1 MFAYVKKSLY
11 VLLSFLLFI
20 TASALNMQADTEP
33 ISFIPL
39 SKQLVVESNDVKCP
53 NVVFGF
59 SIVPWNITGTQKDAQ
74 GNVLSTGFEGGLYF
88 KEGQSTIAFDS
99 SMSPSDAVY
108 SASTNI
114 YVDDSIFA
122 NAAPGVYAYKVSENA
137 LPDDSAY
144 EGIST
149 DDSIYTVLVYVTRSD
164 LVNTVSYVLAFRN
177 QTKSDIIFSNRYA
190 TNSLSL
196 TKKLAGNQADYA
208 KAYAFTITITGAKNE
223 QYQAVFSN
231 GKTGTIQLESGQAS
245 SDIELMDSQTLTI
258 YGLSENDTYT
268 IAEQDYSSLGY
279 STQVSVNQGTPSD
292 TLQVSGSASNA
303 DTSIVYTN
311 TKNLITPTGL
321 FFSAAPYLFLLISAL
336 AMILILAKKRIKD

>member
-1 MFAYVKKSLY
+1 
-11 VLLSFLLFI
+11 
-20 TASALNMQADTEP
+20 
-33 ISFIPL
+33 
-39 SKQLVVESNDVKCP
+39 
-53 NVVFGF
+53 
-59 SIVPWNITGTQKDAQ
+59 
-74 GNVLSTGFEGGLYF
+74 
-88 KEGQSTIAFDS
+88 
-99 SMSPSDAVY
+99 
-108 SASTNI
+108 
-114 YVDDSIFA
+114 
-122 NAAPGVYAYKVSENA
+122 
-137 LPDDSAY
+137 
-144 EGIST
+144 
-149 DDSIYTVLVYVTRSD
+149 
-164 LVNTVSYVLAFRN
+164 
-177 QTKSDIIFSNRYA
+177 
-190 TNSLSL
+190 LSL
-196 TKKLAGNQADYA
+196 TKKLAGNQADYS